1 MEAGVE
7 EAGVVV
13 SSSSPPC
20 TPPGPQRLD
29 TPQEEQEV
37 DITVPDSQPGPLLV
51 RTSPTSCRRWPRT
64 EDKGRD
70 TVVEEASGLEE
81 GSVVGGEGE
90 DEEEV
95 VVPAVL
101 TT

>member
-20 TPPGPQRLD
+20 TPPGPQRLA
-29 TPQEEQEV
+29 TPQEELVV
-37 DITVPDSQPGPLLV
+37 DTSQPDLPLV

-64 EDKGRD
+64 EDKVRD

>member
-7 EAGVVV
+7 EAGVEV

-20 TPPGPQRLD
+20 TPPGPQRLA
-29 TPQEEQEV
+29 TPQEELVV
-37 DITVPDSQPGPLLV
+37 DISQPDLPLV

-70 TVVEEASGLEE
+70 TVVEEASGPGE
-81 GSVVGGEGE
+81 GSVVGGEDE

>member
-1 MEAGVE
+1 ME
-7 EAGVVV
+7 V

-20 TPPGPQRLD
+20 TPPGPQRLG
-29 TPQEEQEV
+29 TPQEELVV
-37 DITVPDSQPGPLLV
+37 DITVPDSQPGLLLV

-64 EDKGRD
+64 EDKGRG
-70 TVVEEASGLEE
+70 TAVEEASGPGE
-81 GSVVGGEGE
+81 GSVVGGEAG
-90 DEEEV
+90 DEEGVV